1 MHLPITFGADIFIQ
15 SGVIFIFLKLK
26 MAAAAILDLFGWA
39 MGPPTK
45 RHSWCV
51 PPVKISSWSDKW
63 FSSYKDLNFLS
74 FRLENPIHAP
84 KISVFGGFHPQNL
97 WAHRSDPKRHFRARN
112 YAFWALIGPDLTYS
126 ATCGL
131 GKKKPADSGK
141 LAIRPDHTSQ
151 SLHATWPP
159 VCTSIYQVLLK
170 SVQ

>member
-74 FRLENPIHAP
+74 LRLENPIHAF
-84 KISVFGGFHPQNL
+84 KISVLGGFHPQNL

-131 GKKKPADSGK
+131 GKKNRQTVANWLFAQTTQVK
-141 LAIRPDHTSQ
+141 
-151 SLHATWPP
+151 
-159 VCTSIYQVLLK
+159 VCMPRGLQCVLLYIK
-170 SVQ
+170 FY